1 MEQDQHMQNAVT
13 QKRLGEHIN
22 IRNEA
27 NLQKLIEHG
36 YHIITTTM
44 LVYIGIGLAD
54 YAKLIGG
61 GGGGAYFC
69 RSRVGKTSD

>member
-1 MEQDQHMQNAVT
+1 MQNAVT

-36 YHIITTTM
+36 YCIITTTM

-54 YAKLIGG
+54 YAQRIGG
-61 GGGGAYFC
+61 GILL
-69 RSRVGKTSD
+69 